1 MRAKKATAH
10 ILAVLPLV
18 LLAAGFILELTFH
31 VCAKND
37 PVYWR
42 EHFISFIS
50 AALLI
55 SCPHYVLPCV
65 IVARMLNRSMKSV
78 FVSVVTWIDIFFAVA
93 APILYYL
100 VYAIATR

>member
-10 ILAVLPLV
+10 IIAVLPLL
-18 LLAAGFILELTFH
+18 LLAAGFILEIIFH

-42 EHFISFIS
+42 ENFISLIS

-55 SCPHYVLPCV
+55 LYLFYMLPCV
-65 IVARMLNRSMKSV
+65 IVARVLNRSVESG
-78 FVSVVTWIDIFFAVA
+78 FVNVATWIDIFAVV

-100 VYAIATR
+100 VHAIATR

>member
-1 MRAKKATAH
+1 MRAKRVTAH

-37 PVYWR
+37 TIYWR
-42 EHFISFIS
+42 EHFISLIS

-55 SCPHYVLPCV
+55 WYPLYALPCV
-65 IVARMLNRSMKSV
+65 IVAGVLNRSMKSV
-78 FVSVVTWIDIFFAVA
+78 FVSVVTWIDISAVA
-93 APILYYL
+93 VPILYYL
-100 VYAIATR
+100 VHAIATR